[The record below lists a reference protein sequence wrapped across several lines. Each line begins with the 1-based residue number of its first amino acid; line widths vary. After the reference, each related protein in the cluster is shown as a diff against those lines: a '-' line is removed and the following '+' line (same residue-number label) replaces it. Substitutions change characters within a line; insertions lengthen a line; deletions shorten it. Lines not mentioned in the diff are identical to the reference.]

1 MKIYEVTARTP
12 HLTAELLTVWEA
24 SVRAT
29 HLFLSDAEILQIK
42 EYVPQALQG
51 IAHLIVAEDDAGA
64 AVGFMGIED
73 GRLEMLFL
81 SPRRARAGPRPPPAG
96 IRHHP
101 VRRARAHR
109 QRAKP
114 AGRRVL

>member
-42 EYVPQALQG
+42 EYVP
-51 IAHLIVAEDDAGA
+51 
-64 AVGFMGIED
+64 
-73 GRLEMLFL
+73 
-81 SPRRARAGPRPPPAG
+81 
-96 IRHHP
+96 
-101 VRRARAHR
+101 
-109 QRAKP
+109 
-114 AGRRVL
+114 